1 MKNTIQ
7 IYLIVMKNSFSSC
20 RYNGI
25 AMRHEADVFFN
36 EIHPNTALL
45 SADCVCGSGDM
56 SLLLTQSDSLFVLS
70 VRWRFDRPCEGDGVW
85 VRGGGIL

>member
-1 MKNTIQ
+1 
-7 IYLIVMKNSFSSC
+7 MKNSFSSC

-56 SLLLTQSDSLFVLS
+56 SLLLT
-70 VRWRFDRPCEGDGVW
+70 VRQLVCFKCQMAF
-85 VRGGGIL
+85 